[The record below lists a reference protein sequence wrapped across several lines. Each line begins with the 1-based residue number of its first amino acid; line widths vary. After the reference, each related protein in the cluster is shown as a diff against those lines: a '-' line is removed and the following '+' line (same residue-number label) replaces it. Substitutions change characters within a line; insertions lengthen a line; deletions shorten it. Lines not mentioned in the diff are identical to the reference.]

1 MMKLSKKIPIYVA
14 AFLSPW
20 FVFFC
25 GGGEF
30 FTDQSGLTASMS
42 VLMVVITYA
51 IISIEEM

>member
-1 MMKLSKKIPIYVA
+1 MKLSKKLPIYIA

-30 FTDQSGLTASMS
+30 FTDQSGWAAPAS
-42 VLMVVITYA
+42 VLMV
-51 IISIEEM
+51 IISFAVISLEEM

>member
-30 FTDQSGLTASMS
+30 FTAQSGWAAFASIAMII
-42 VLMVVITYA
+42 ITFV
-51 IISIEEM
+51 IISIGDI

>member
-1 MMKLSKKIPIYVA
+1 MKLSKKIPIYVA